1 MSNKVRSITNK
12 VYDKL
17 KKSVDRFPE
26 TIFISFLLVVIL
38 IMIVHDIYDEEVLE
52 NISLT
57 IGLGI
62 PMSAVIK
69 LIVERF
75 KLNKKI
81 RIIIDTIT
89 VILLLI
95 YYFLLPN
102 ISNQFIQQYTVLIGV
117 LLISFT
123 MIPYFY
129 SREVYQVYLLK
140 ILNAFFVTFLY
151 SIVLYL
157 GIASMIFA
165 VDSLFSLNLVSE
177 IYIDIYIIIAGTFSI
192 TNFLGSIP
200 SYRDNMWV
208 ELYPKVYRVLFIYI
222 LMPIA
227 ITYTIILHA
236 YFIKVAITGTIPEG
250 LIGNLVIW
258 YALASIVLI
267 FFTLPLKDSFANK
280 FNRYF
285 PLAMIVPTIMM
296 IVVIII
302 RVNGYGI
309 TVTRYYAI
317 IASIWI
323 IGVVCYLII
332 SKKIHSVN
340 IVISGIVLLMV
351 SAFGPLNAYNITINS
366 QNNKFEKYLSN
377 LKVLENNKLVIKDKT
392 YTNEEQKK
400 ILSFIRY
407 FENIDKLKHI
417 EVLPEGFTLENMEDY
432 FGFEYNYYIPKTKTN
447 YINYFYDLEN
457 NVINVKDVD
466 YIINLQLNNK
476 MIFEQEDIMIN
487 YNNKIFT
494 VQKNNQT
501 IYANDIGNIANKV
514 HIKLDNKQANTLDD
528 VSVIDENDKLVIKYI
543 IENMNGEWD
552 EAGKEFNNL
561 YMDLTILITFKNK

>member
-52 NISLT
+52 KIALT

-62 PMSAVIK
+62 PVSAVIK
-69 LIVERF
+69 LIIERF

-81 RIIIDTIT
+81 RIVIDTIT
-89 VILLLI
+89 VILLFM
-95 YYFLLPN
+95 YYFLLPS
-102 ISNQFIQQYTVLIGV
+102 ISNQFIQQYIVLIVV

-129 SREVYQVYLLK
+129 AREVYQVYLLK

-157 GIASMIFA
+157 GVASMIFA

-200 SYRDNMWV
+200 NYRDNMWV
-208 ELYPKVYRVLFIYI
+208 ELFPKVYRVLFIYI

-236 YFIKVAITGTIPEG
+236 YFIKVVVTGTIPEG

-258 YALASIVLI
+258 YALASIILI
-267 FFTLPLKDSFANK
+267 FFTLPLKDLFTNK

-285 PLAMIVPTIMM
+285 PFAMIVPAIMM
-296 IVVIII
+296 IVSIII

-323 IGVVCYLII
+323 IGALCYLII
-332 SKKIHSVN
+332 SKNIHSVN
-340 IVISGIVLLMV
+340 IVISAIVLLLV

-366 QNNKFEKYLSN
+366 QNNRFEKYLSN

-392 YTNEEQKK
+392 YTDEEQKK

-407 FENIDKLKHI
+407 FENIDKLENI
-417 EVLPEGFTLENMEDY
+417 EVLPEDFTLENMEDY
-432 FGFEYNYYIPKTKTN
+432 FGFEYNYYIPKIN
-447 YINYFYDLEN
+447 YINYFYDLN
-457 NVINVKDVD
+457 NKIINVKDVD

-476 MIFEQEDIMIN
+476 MTFEQEDIMIN

-494 VQKNNQT
+494 VQKDNQI
-501 IYANDIGNIANKV
+501 IYSNDIGNIANKV

-543 IENMNGEWD
+543 IENMNGELD
-552 EAGKEFNNL
+552 KDSKEINNL
-561 YMDLTILITFKNK
+561 YMDLTVLITLKNK